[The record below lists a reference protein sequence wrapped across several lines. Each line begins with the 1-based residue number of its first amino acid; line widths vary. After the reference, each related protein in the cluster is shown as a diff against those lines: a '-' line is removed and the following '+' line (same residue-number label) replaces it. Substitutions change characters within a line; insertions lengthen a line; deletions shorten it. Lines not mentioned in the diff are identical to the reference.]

1 VASVDRFE
9 RSTAFEVAIVLA
21 VVAGAL
27 AALLAVLTSFAFGTI
42 ALVAAILWAVGV
54 VAVLVFVAS

>member
-1 VASVDRFE
+1 VDRFE

>member
-1 VASVDRFE
+1 VDRFE

-27 AALLAVLTSFAFGTI
+27 AALLAVLTPFAFGTI
-42 ALVAAILWAVGV
+42 ALVTALLWAVGV
-54 VAVLVFVAS
+54 VVVLVFVAS

>member
-1 VASVDRFE
+1 VDRFE

-27 AALLAVLTSFAFGTI
+27 AALLAVVTPFAFGTI

-54 VAVLVFVAS
+54 VVVLVFVAS

>member
-1 VASVDRFE
+1 MDRFE

-27 AALLAVLTSFAFGTI
+27 AALLAVVTPFTFGTI
-42 ALVAAILWAVGV
+42 VIVTAILWAVGV